1 MMLNLTHLKGPTVNG
16 NPASMPPNMADA
28 LALVRA
34 GRLQEATDLLM
45 GNGKNATVVSPDT
58 VQSPPPSSSR
68 LSGLAAR
75 GMAGVQ
81 DVLNKLDLRG
91 ANLPVIPAGHADATT
106 GFVYRPE
113 TSAQAPAP
121 EAAPS
126 ASAPGRFERVAFT
139 HNGNSHPYFL
149 YTPKTAAPA
158 GGRPLVLMLHGCTQ
172 DAQDFARGTRM
183 NATAEAAGALVLYPT
198 QNQSAN
204 ANGCWNWFRPEDQQ
218 AGAGE
223 PALLLAMVQHA
234 VAAQAVDAQR
244 VYVAGLSAGGAM
256 AAVLAQQYPQ
266 VFAAVGVHSGL
277 PAGAANNM
285 MGALSAMKS
294 GAKGWRAPS
303 PKSGARVVPMIVV
316 HGDAD
321 STVHKRNAEQLLQ
334 GAAAGAATTVQTQ
347 EKGASSD
354 GRRYTRTCVVNPSH
368 PAASGQAGEVL
379 AEHWLLHGAGHAWSG
394 GDARGSH
401 TNASGIDAS
410 AEMLRFFL
418 AHPGQGTAAPGA

>member
-1 MMLNLTHLKGPTVNG
+1 MMLNLTQPKGLLMNG
-16 NPASMPPNMADA
+16 NQAAMPPNMAEA

-45 GNGKNATVVSPDT
+45 GNGNNGATASAKKAPT
-58 VQSPPPSSSR
+58 RSQPSER
-68 LSGLAAR
+68 MSGLAAQ
-75 GMAGVQ
+75 GMVNVQ

-91 ANLPVIPAGHADATT
+91 ENISVPPVAGA
-106 GFVYRPE
+106 
-113 TSAQAPAP
+113 APTAFRHQSKAS
-121 EAAPS
+121 EQAPS
-126 ASAPGRFERVAFT
+126 ASEPGRFERVAFT
-139 HNGNSHPYFL
+139 HNGASHPYFL
-149 YTPKTAAPA
+149 YTPKTAAPS

-172 DAQDFARGTRM
+172 NAQDFARGTRM
-183 NATAEAAGALVLYPT
+183 NATAEAAGAMVLYPT
-198 QNQSAN
+198 QTQTAN

-234 VAAQAVDAQR
+234 VNAQAVDAKR

-256 AAVLAQQYPQ
+256 AAVLAQQHPE

-277 PAGAANNM
+277 PAGAAHNM

-294 GAKGWRAPS
+294 GAKGWRAS
-303 PKSGARVVPMIVV
+303 PPKKGARVVPMIVM

-321 STVHKRNAEQLLQ
+321 ATVHKRNAEQLLAS
-334 GAAAGAATTVQTQ
+334 AAAGLSTPVQTQ
-347 EKGASSD
+347 EQGVSSD
-354 GRRYTRTCVVNPSH
+354 GRRHTRTCVVD
-368 PAASGQAGEVL
+368 PAAPGNVV
-379 AEHWLLHGAGHAWSG
+379 AEHWLLHGAGHTWSG

-401 TNASGIDAS
+401 TSAQGVNAS

-418 AHPGQGTAAPGA
+418 ANSGEGASAPGE

>member
-1 MMLNLTHLKGPTVNG
+1 MMLNLTNPKGLPMND
-16 NPASMPPNMADA
+16 NHASMPPNMAEA

-45 GNGKNATVVSPDT
+45 GNSNSAATASATVAPG
-58 VQSPPPSSSR
+58 PSQPSER
-68 LSGLAAR
+68 MSGLAAR

-91 ANLPVIPAGHADATT
+91 GNISVPPVG
-106 GFVYRPE
+106 
-113 TSAQAPAP
+113 SKAQG
-121 EAAPS
+121 AAKRRSGPNARAQTPS
-126 ASAPGRFERVAFT
+126 ASEPGRFEQVAFT
-139 HNGNSHPYFL
+139 HNGASHPYFL
-149 YTPKTAAPA
+149 YTPKTAAPTS
-158 GGRPLVLMLHGCTQ
+158 GRPLVLMLHGCTQ

-198 QNQSAN
+198 QTQSAN

-234 VAAQAVDAQR
+234 VDAQAVDAKR

-256 AAVLAQQYPQ
+256 AAVLAQQHPE

-294 GAKGWRAPS
+294 GAKGWNVPS
-303 PKSGARVVPMIVV
+303 PKSGARVVPLIVM

-321 STVHKRNAEQLLQ
+321 TTVHQRNAEQLLAS
-334 GAAAGAATTVQTQ
+334 AAAGIATSVQTQ
-347 EKGASSD
+347 EQGTSSD
-354 GRRYTRTCVVNPSH
+354 GRRYTRTCVVNPAVSD
-368 PAASGQAGEVL
+368 SVV
-379 AEHWLLHGAGHAWSG
+379 AEHWLLHGAGHTWSG

-401 TNASGIDAS
+401 TSAHGVNAS

-418 AHPGQGTAAPGA
+418 ANPGEGASALGA

>member
-1 MMLNLTHLKGPTVNG
+1 MMLNLAHFKGLPMNG
-16 NPASMPPNMADA
+16 NPASVPPHMAEA

-45 GNGKNATVVSPDT
+45 GNSKNATVVGPDAA
-58 VQSPPPSSSR
+58 QMPSQPSSR

-91 ANLPVIPAGHADATT
+91 APLSMPPAGHADPKT
-106 GFVYRPE
+106 GFE
-113 TSAQAPAP
+113 QGAKTSAPT
-121 EAAPS
+121 AAPT
-126 ASAPGRFERVAFT
+126 ASAPGRFECVAFT
-139 HNGNSHPYFL
+139 HNGVSHPYFL
-149 YTPKTAAPA
+149 YTPKTAAA
-158 GGRPLVLMLHGCTQ
+158 AAGRPLVLMLHGCTQ
-172 DAQDFARGTRM
+172 HAQDFAQGTRM

-198 QNQSAN
+198 QSQSAN
-204 ANGCWNWFRPEDQQ
+204 AKGCWNWFRPEDQQ

-234 VAAQAVDAQR
+234 VAGQAVDAQR

-256 AAVLAQQYPQ
+256 AAVLAQQHPE

-277 PAGAANNM
+277 PPGAANNM
-285 MGALSAMKS
+285 IGALSAMKS

-303 PKSGARVVPMIVV
+303 LKSGARVVPMIVM

-321 STVHKRNAEQLLQ
+321 ATVHKRNAEQLLQ
-334 GAAAGAATTVQTQ
+334 SAAVGTTTTVQTQ
-347 EKGASSD
+347 EKGSSSD
-354 GRRYTRTCVVNPSH
+354 GRRYTRTCLVNS
-368 PAASGQAGEVL
+368 AVSGEAGQAGEVV
-379 AEHWLLHGAGHAWSG
+379 AELWLLHGAGHAWSG

-401 TNASGIDAS
+401 TSASGVDAS

-418 AHPGQGTAAPGA
+418 AHPAAGAAASGA